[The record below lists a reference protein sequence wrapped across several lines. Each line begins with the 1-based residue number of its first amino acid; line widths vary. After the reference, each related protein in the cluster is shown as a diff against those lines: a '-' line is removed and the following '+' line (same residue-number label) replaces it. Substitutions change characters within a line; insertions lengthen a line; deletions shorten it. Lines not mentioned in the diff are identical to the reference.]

1 MTEPA
6 EITFRSDMTVGL
18 VDHMGDDDAVL
29 RAMLVASDKDGLVV
43 DMEEKA
49 KRGRINSLMR
59 ERHGSP
65 FEHNAM
71 TFYVEA
77 PIFVFREWHRHRVG
91 ISINEQSGRYSELP
105 PTFYV
110 PPPERPM
117 MKVEG
122 TKQMDYVMVPADDDT
137 YEFKVGGDRAI
148 FEACYREYERQLAAG
163 IAKEAARNVLP
174 VAIYSKMY
182 WTCNARSL
190 MAFLSLRTRH
200 DPFWIEDET
209 QGDTEP
215 GPFFFKNPGGSMF
228 PSKPQ
233 WEINQ
238 CANLMEHAAE
248 ECFSTLFP
256 MTYEA
261 FINNGRV
268 CP

>member
-1 MTEPA
+1 MTVEL
-6 EITFRSDMTVGL
+6 TFRSDMVVGL
-18 VDHMGDDDAVL
+18 VDHMGGDESVL
-29 RAMLVASDKDGLVV
+29 RAMLVASDKEGLVV
-43 DMEEKA
+43 NMEESA

-105 PTFYV
+105 PMFYV
-110 PPPERPM
+110 PSPERPM
-117 MKVEG
+117 IRVEG
-122 TKQMDYVMVPADDDT
+122 TKQMDYVMVPAEENT
-137 YEFKVGGDRAI
+137 YYSKIGGDKIVFQA
-148 FEACYREYERQLAAG
+148 AYDEYLRQIDMG

-190 MAFLSLRTRH
+190 MAFLSLRVRAEAWDH
-200 DPFWIEDET
+200 YADIEGG
-209 QGDTEP
+209 GDLQELNR
-215 GPFFFKNPGGSMF
+215 GRAMF

-248 ECFSTLFP
+248 ECFRTLFP
-256 MTYEA
+256 MTHEA